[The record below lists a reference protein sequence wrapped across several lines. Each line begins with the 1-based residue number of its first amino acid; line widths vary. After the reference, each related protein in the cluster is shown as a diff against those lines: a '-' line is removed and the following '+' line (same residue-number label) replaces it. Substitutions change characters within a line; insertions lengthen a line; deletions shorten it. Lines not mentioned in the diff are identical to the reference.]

1 MTREEFKSFFQKNKY
16 KRSYFQYIGCGQF
29 RTVYKFRYNNEF
41 YVLKLARSKEDIH
54 CDNEKWAYIETRNTR
69 AADILCEVLTD
80 YSDDMV
86 TVMRYAKPFVQKYYG
101 GDKDIIPQYKVNYI
115 KYKYDFDNYRVPFNN
130 IYDAC
135 CKTGTDFNDLA
146 HNILTQCKS
155 IERAMGRTG
164 EPEFDGAGNRIYR
177 SRVIDLDILLLGDV
191 RIDDEDLKIPHPL
204 MQERDFVMTPL
215 QQILR

>member
-1 MTREEFKSFFQKNKY
+1 MESTGQSGTVDL
-16 KRSYFQYIGCGQF
+16 YIGLGSNLGD
-29 RTVYKFRYNNEF
+29 RKRNLEEA
-41 YVLKLARSKEDIH
+41 LGRLDLAMGRH
-54 CDNEKWAYIETRNTR
+54 
-69 AADILCEVLTD
+69 
-80 YSDDMV
+80 
-86 TVMRYAKPFVQKYYG
+86 
-101 GDKDIIPQYKVNYI
+101 
-115 KYKYDFDNYRVPFNN
+115 
-130 IYDAC
+130 YDAVSDFIGTEPWGFESRE
-135 CKTGTDFNDLA
+135 KFLNAVVRYVIDVPRGTDFYELA

>member
-1 MTREEFKSFFQKNKY
+1 MIILKRSNLKNIPLNKMTREEFKSFFQRNKY

-80 YSDDMV
+80 YSDDMI

-135 CKTGTDFNDLA
+135 RKTGTDFNDFVDKIACLA
-146 HNILTQCKS
+146 EQGIG
-155 IERAMGRTG
+155 I
-164 EPEFDGAGNRIYR
+164 
-177 SRVIDLDILLLGDV
+177 
-191 RIDDEDLKIPHPL
+191 EDLYLANLGTVKGKLVIIDYG
-204 MQERDFVMTPL
+204 MEV
-215 QQILR
+215 